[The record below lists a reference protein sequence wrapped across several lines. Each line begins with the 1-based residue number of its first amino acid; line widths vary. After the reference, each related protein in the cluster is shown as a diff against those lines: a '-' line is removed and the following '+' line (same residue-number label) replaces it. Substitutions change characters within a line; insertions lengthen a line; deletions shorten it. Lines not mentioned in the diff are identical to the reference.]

1 MDSERDVWLEAG
13 VVWAVATG
21 ALPDVAS
28 RNLTQ
33 RAVSMASETRNYRL
47 LLDYRRATLTHDVLA
62 LNRHAEM
69 LSRLGLPQ
77 EVRVAMLCRERSSN
91 FQFWERVLRMRG
103 LSAAVFTD
111 GKPALSWLMRSET
124 GLAVADAADAADAAG
139 AAPNNALLD
148 VDSLKRLVQRFAVER
163 SSVPRSQVQA
173 EFTELLECLFAH
185 ADQLGIDLM
194 QATEIQLRLV
204 ICEADHAS

>member
-13 VVWAVATG
+13 VVWALATG

-28 RNLTQ
+28 KNLTQ
-33 RAVSMASETRNYRL
+33 RAVAMATETRNFRIV
-47 LLDYRRATLTHDVLA
+47 LDFRRATLTHDVLA

-77 EVRVAMLCRERSSN
+77 EVRIAMLCRERSSN

-103 LSAAVFTD
+103 LAAAVFTD
-111 GKPALSWLMRSET
+111 GEPALSWLKRPET
-124 GLAVADAADAADAAG
+124 GAITAGTAG
-139 AAPNNALLD
+139 AAPENALLD
-148 VDSLKRLVQRFAVER
+148 VESLKRVVQRFAVER

-185 ADQLGIDLM
+185 ADQLGVDLM
-194 QATEIQLRLV
+194 QATEIQLRLIV
-204 ICEADHAS
+204 CEADHSG